1 MRLNEDTVLVGR
13 RCVLVPYK
21 EKYVERYHAW
31 MQDEELL
38 ALTASERLTLD
49 EEFENQ
55 KSWRDDA
62 TKLTFIVLDRAQCF
76 QGDDRFPVS
85 AMVGD
90 VNAFLTVPD
99 EPRAAEVD
107 VMVPERR
114 RRSFG
119 GEAVRLLLRYGREAL
134 RLETFVAKIASTNAA
149 SLKLFASLK
158 FERANYVAAFDEVEL
173 RSTSVVKVPWTVQ
186 SFDTAPSANFEERRF
201 SVRDEDD
208 ATVSGLVV
216 RFGGKSA
223 FAWVGPA
230 DNAPALGA
238 LRAPGARGGGLR
250 GGLRRRGRALLHPLR
265 HSQDPHADAGG
276 PRAAR
281 PGRHRAR
288 ALGAGGPSRPV
299 PRDRPAPGDL
309 PRPGGRLLRQL

>member
-21 EKYVERYHAW
+21 EKYVKRYHAW

-49 EEFENQ
+49 EEVENQ

-114 RRSFG
+114 RRGFG

-134 RLETFVAKIASTNAA
+134 HLETFVAKIASTNAA
-149 SLKLFASLK
+149 SLKLFAALG
-158 FERANYVAAFDEVEL
+158 FARANYVAAFDEVEL
-173 RSTSVVKVPWTVQ
+173 RATSVVKVPWTVQ

-230 DNAPALGA
+230 AAAPC
-238 LRAPGARGGGLR
+238 
-250 GGLRRRGRALLHPLR
+250 
-265 HSQDPHADAGG
+265 S
-276 PRAAR
+276 
-281 PGRHRAR
+281 
-288 ALGAGGPSRPV
+288 SR
-299 PRDRPAPGDL
+299 DE
-309 PRPGGRLLRQL
+309 

>member
-55 KSWRDDA
+55 RSWRDDA

-76 QGDDRFPVS
+76 QGDDRFPVG

-114 RRSFG
+114 RRGFG

-134 RLETFVAKIASTNAA
+134 HLETFVAKIASI
-149 SLKLFASLK
+149 SS
-158 FERANYVAAFDEVEL
+158 
-173 RSTSVVKVPWTVQ
+173 
-186 SFDTAPSANFEERRF
+186 
-201 SVRDEDD
+201 
-208 ATVSGLVV
+208 
-216 RFGGKSA
+216 
-223 FAWVGPA
+223 
-230 DNAPALGA
+230 
-238 LRAPGARGGGLR
+238 
-250 GGLRRRGRALLHPLR
+250 
-265 HSQDPHADAGG
+265 
-276 PRAAR
+276 
-281 PGRHRAR
+281 
-288 ALGAGGPSRPV
+288 
-299 PRDRPAPGDL
+299 
-309 PRPGGRLLRQL
+309 